1 MGYRLL
7 APHEIRLL
15 LADLPP
21 GEAQRIW
28 QQALN
33 KASITWRFWIG
44 VLVAINA
51 WLVGDNLVRR
61 FEPNFVVLLVFG
73 TLGARG
79 VFAIMLR
86 LWLPSLRERV
96 RLELV
101 AIGRCPD
108 CGYDVRDIAGCGPE
122 CGWRIESNPQVSKNL
137 PLSN

>member
-1 MGYRLL
+1 MRYRLI

-15 LADLPP
+15 LANLPP
-21 GEAQRIW
+21 GEGQRIW

-44 VLVAINA
+44 VLVAIIA
-51 WLVGDNLVRR
+51 WLVAANLASR
-61 FEPNFVVLLVFG
+61 FKPNFVVMLVFG
-73 TLGARG
+73 TLGAWG

-96 RLELV
+96 RLELA

-108 CGYDVRDIAGCGPE
+108 CGYDVRATAGRCPE
-122 CGWRIESNPQVSKNL
+122 CGWRSGSNPLPPKNRGI
-137 PLSN
+137 SD